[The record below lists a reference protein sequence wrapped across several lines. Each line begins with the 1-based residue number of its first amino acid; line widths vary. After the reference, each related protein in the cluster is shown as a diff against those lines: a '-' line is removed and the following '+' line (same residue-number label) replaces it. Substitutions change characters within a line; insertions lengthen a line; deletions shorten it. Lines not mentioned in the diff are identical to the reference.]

1 MRKVIIVYLHVMANL
16 LMQERGWS
24 IAQETHVLSGFYM
37 GYLVTMFFGGF
48 ISQRIGAKVG
58 SFM

>member
-1 MRKVIIVYLHVMANL
+1 
-16 LMQERGWS
+16 MQERGWS